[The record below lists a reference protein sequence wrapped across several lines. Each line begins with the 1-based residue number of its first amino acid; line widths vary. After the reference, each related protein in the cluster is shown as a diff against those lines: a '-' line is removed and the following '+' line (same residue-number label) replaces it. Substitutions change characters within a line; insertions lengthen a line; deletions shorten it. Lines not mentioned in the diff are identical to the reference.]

1 MRSPTLPSAG
11 NRMFLL
17 LSVIVLVACLS
28 THGIHAQGRPRTAST
43 PTLSGMEALR
53 YLHARREFAKAEQ
66 YAYGMLWEN
75 IRQPEALW
83 LLADSLFKQK
93 KTEDAAAFLT
103 VLLQVWQEDGLS
115 NEQRESKRQAERVLA
130 AVNKQFDREKAAYAQ
145 KAPGKPF
152 ESAQQVD
159 DLWMT
164 QVKADL
170 APLHG
175 LYAWKLVGGR
185 KDKNPDW
192 IHNRQGRMHR
202 CGLKY
207 VEEVD
212 GRKGVLF
219 AIPLKPDHPRAQKL
233 GHAPRVGMVNLGKCS
248 LLRVG
253 IKAYNFPF
261 VLKVQAAGRE
271 LFSRQ
276 ISPAAWS
283 DLKIALGDAAGKAE
297 PVILELTVPSTQGP
311 FEGVWIDYVDFF
323 DN

>member
-1 MRSPTLPSAG
+1 MVFLVLGALIVAPRPSAH
-11 NRMFLL
+11 
-17 LSVIVLVACLS
+17 SVA
-28 THGIHAQGRPRTAST
+28 AQGLPRTA
-43 PTLSGMEALR
+43 PAQTLSGMEALR

-66 YAYGMLWEN
+66 YAYGILWEN

-83 LLADSLFKQK
+83 LLGDSLFKQK

-103 VLLQVWQEDGLS
+103 MLLQVWQEDGLP
-115 NEQRESKRQAERVLA
+115 NQQKEYKRQAERVLTS
-130 AVNKQFDREKAAYAQ
+130 VNKKFDQEKAAYAQ
-145 KAPGKPF
+145 KAPGKQF
-152 ESAQQVD
+152 ESAEKVD

-185 KDKNPDW
+185 KDKKPDW
-192 IHNRQGRMHR
+192 IHNRQGSMHR
-202 CGLKY
+202 SGLKY

-219 AIPLKPDHPRAQKL
+219 GVPLKLEHARTQKL
-233 GHAPRVGMVNLGKCS
+233 GHAPRVTMVNSGKCAF
-248 LLRVG
+248 LRVG
-253 IKAYNFPF
+253 IKGYNFPF

-276 ISPAAWS
+276 IGPAAWS
-283 DLKIALGDAAGKAE
+283 DLKIELGDAAGKAE
-297 PVILELTVPSTQGP
+297 PVILELTVPATQGP
-311 FEGVWIDYVDFF
+311 FEGVWLDYVDFF